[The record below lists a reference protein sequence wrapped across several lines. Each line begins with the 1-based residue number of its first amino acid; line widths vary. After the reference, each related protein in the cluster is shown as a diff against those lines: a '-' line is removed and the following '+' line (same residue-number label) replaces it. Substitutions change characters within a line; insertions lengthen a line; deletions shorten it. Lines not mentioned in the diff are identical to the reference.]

1 MPQIEPAFN
10 PPRGGRADE
19 TKANILEYASL
30 VQLSTHPEAG
40 GLMKL
45 GKIGLGKTTL
55 LLSTHPEAGG
65 LMKPRPLKPLS
76 TQADKCIIV
85 G

>member
-1 MPQIEPAFN
+1 MKPQ
-10 PPRGGRADE
+10 GLLTGQSG
-19 TKANILEYASL
+19 KKK
-30 VQLSTHPEAG
+30 LSTHPEAG
-40 GLMKL
+40 GLMKP
-45 GKIGLGKTTL
+45 TSPPL
-55 LLSTHPEAGG
+55 LLLLFIYLSTHPEAGG